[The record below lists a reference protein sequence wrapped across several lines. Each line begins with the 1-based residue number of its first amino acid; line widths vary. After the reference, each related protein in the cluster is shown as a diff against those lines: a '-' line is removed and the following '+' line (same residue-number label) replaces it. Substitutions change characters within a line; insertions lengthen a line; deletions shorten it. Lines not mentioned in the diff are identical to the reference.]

1 MTVLFVCT
9 GNTCRSPMAELFFN
23 AELRRRNLTE
33 TVVARSAGT
42 AACPN
47 TPISDNASAVMAD
60 FDIDSRSFRSTRLS
74 AELLDASDLVI
85 TMTSRHRDIILSALP
100 DLADKTCCL
109 LDIVSGGDVPDP
121 YGGSVDDYRSVFETM
136 RPALLKWLDKF
147 EKNNTNNL

>member
-1 MTVLFVCT
+1 MVVLFVCT

-121 YGGSVDDYRSVFETM
+121 YGGSAEYYRSVFEQM
-136 RPALLKWLDKF
+136 KMPL
-147 EKNNTNNL
+147 EKLAESLFK